1 MTFRPRMTAALV
13 AAALLLPAA
22 AAAQEAKPYKLEA
35 GVWTGVVIPPNED
48 PVNVTYEVSYSN
60 DTVSVMLN
68 ADMHGQ
74 FKLTEIQAASQ
85 KITFY
90 FTPGPRLL
98 CVLNAVETGG
108 FAGQCTDEGGMP
120 ASITMLPPKKETKS

>member
-1 MTFRPRMTAALV
+1 MNFRPRMIAALF

-22 AAAQEAKPYKLEA
+22 AAAQEAIPHKLEA
-35 GVWTGVVIPPNED
+35 GIWTGVVVPPNED
-48 PVNVTYEVSYSN
+48 AVNVTYEVSYRN

-68 ADMHGQ
+68 TDMHGQ
-74 FKLTEIQAASQ
+74 FKLDDIQATPQ

-98 CVLNAVETGG
+98 CVLNAVDTGG
-108 FAGQCTDEGGMP
+108 FAGQCTDEGGTP
-120 ASITMLPPKKETKS
+120 ASITMLPPRKEPKS